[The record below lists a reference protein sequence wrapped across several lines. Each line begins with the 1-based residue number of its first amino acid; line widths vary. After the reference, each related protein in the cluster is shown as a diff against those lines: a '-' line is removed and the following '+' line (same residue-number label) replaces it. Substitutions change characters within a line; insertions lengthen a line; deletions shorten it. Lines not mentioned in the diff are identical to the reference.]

1 MKIAVVGSRTIWDA
15 EVLAEMLAP
24 YAERV
29 TEVISGG
36 AAGVDTL
43 AREWAH
49 RHGKP
54 LRELRPDYRRHGRRA
69 PLIRNRQIVAEADE
83 VFILWDGGS
92 KGTAHTKREAARQGK
107 PTHERQL
114 AGPGQLRLL

>member
-1 MKIAVVGSRTIWDA
+1 MKIAIIGSRTITDA
-15 EVLAEMLAP
+15 EALAEMLAP

-54 LRELRPDYRRHGRRA
+54 LREMRPNYQRHGAQA
-69 PLIRNRQIVAEADE
+69 PLVRNRQIVAAADE
-83 VFILWDGGS
+83 VFILWDGSS
-92 KGTAHTKREAARQGK
+92 KGTAHTKRVAEQLGK
-107 PTHERQL
+107 PVHERQV
-114 AGPGQLRLL
+114 AAPNQLRLL

>member
-1 MKIAVVGSRTIWDA
+1 MKIAVIGSRSITDA
-15 EVLAEMLAP
+15 AALAEMLAP

-54 LRELRPDYRRHGRRA
+54 LRELRPDYRRHGSRA
-69 PLIRNRQIVAEADE
+69 PLLRNQQIVAAADQ
-83 VFILWDGGS
+83 VFILWDGS
-92 KGTAHTKREAARQGK
+92 SSGTAYTKREAERQGK
-107 PTHERQL
+107 PVHERRIM
-114 AGPGQLRLL
+114 PPNQLRLL